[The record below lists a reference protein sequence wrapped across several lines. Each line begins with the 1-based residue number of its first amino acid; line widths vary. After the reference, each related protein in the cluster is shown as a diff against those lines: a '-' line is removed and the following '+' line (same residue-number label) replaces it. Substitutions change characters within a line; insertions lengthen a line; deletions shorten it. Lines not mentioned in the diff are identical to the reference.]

1 MDEHRNGRECDR
13 TVGDDGSFRAA
24 AERPFSRL
32 GEEVKLDMDRLTR
45 TGFSE
50 IIYCPGK
57 SDEQLR
63 TIARALREGTG
74 ETGNVLFSR
83 VTPEQHAVIA
93 TELPDVV
100 HHAAARLT
108 GLRRS
113 PSEHY
118 PGVVV
123 LSAGSSDVPVAEE
136 AALTAEYMGCDAARL
151 YDVGVAGLHRLLA
164 QMDALRSARAIVA
177 VAGMEGA
184 LPTVVAGLV
193 RCPVVA
199 VPTSTGYGANLG
211 GIAPLL
217 TMLNSCAMGVGVVN
231 IDNGLSAGYLAAR
244 IVRQIHEAGPG
255 SGGRA

>member
-1 MDEHRNGRECDR
+1 MNEHPDKLKQ
-13 TVGDDGSFRAA
+13 DPDPLHAA
-24 AERPFSRL
+24 GARPFSRL
-32 GEEVKLDMDRLTR
+32 GEEVKLDTDRLER

-63 TIARALREGTG
+63 TIARALRTG
-74 ETGNVLFSR
+74 SASAEDAGNVLFSR
-83 VTPEQHAVIA
+83 ITPAQHAEIA
-93 TELPDVV
+93 AELPEAV
-100 HHAAARLT
+100 HHASARLT
-108 GLRRS
+108 GLRRR

-118 PGVVV
+118 TGVAVI
-123 LSAGSSDVPVAEE
+123 SAGSSDVPVAEE
-136 AALTAEYMGCDAARL
+136 AALTAEYMGCDTARL

-164 QMDALRSARAIVA
+164 HLDVLRSARAIVA

-211 GIAPLL
+211 GLAPLL
-217 TMLNSCAMGVGVVN
+217 TMLNSCAMGVSVVN

-244 IVRQIHEAGPG
+244 IVRQIHET
-255 SGGRA
+255 RAEGQS